1 MIFKIISQF
10 QELHHYFYFFHTKHK
25 LFLAPPS
32 PSLFP
37 SLIFTVQL
45 SYTSPLLLNNMMN
58 SECFLVGLHHLT
70 IERNC
75 IEIYISM
82 AWRNAC
88 HTGKILFLQ
97 NKAVTSLFNNP
108 VVDIVQATRVPSSGA
123 QTTMLWKRPTCQRM
137 VGRLYELRASSYS
150 HEELNSQNSK

>member
-1 MIFKIISQF
+1 
-10 QELHHYFYFFHTKHK
+10 
-25 LFLAPPS
+25 
-32 PSLFP
+32 
-37 SLIFTVQL
+37 
-45 SYTSPLLLNNMMN
+45 MN

-75 IEIYISM
+75 TEIYISM

-108 VVDIVQATRVPSSGA
+108 VVDIVQAPRVPSSGA

-150 HEELNSQNSK
+150 HEELNSQNSEWAYNRALSLRKDCSQGLHLDFSLERPSTKAKANPCLNSWPIEIDCYSMPLITK

>member
-45 SYTSPLLLNNMMN
+45 SYTSPLLLNNMINSAYLLGSTTSPQKETALRFTFPWPGEMLATQERFYFYRTKQSPHSLITLWQTQFKPQESHPLGHKVPCCGRGPHAREWWAGSMN
-58 SECFLVGLHHLT
+58 
-70 IERNC
+70 
-75 IEIYISM
+75 
-82 AWRNAC
+82 
-88 HTGKILFLQ
+88 
-97 NKAVTSLFNNP
+97 
-108 VVDIVQATRVPSSGA
+108 
-123 QTTMLWKRPTCQRM
+123 
-137 VGRLYELRASSYS
+137 
-150 HEELNSQNSK
+150 